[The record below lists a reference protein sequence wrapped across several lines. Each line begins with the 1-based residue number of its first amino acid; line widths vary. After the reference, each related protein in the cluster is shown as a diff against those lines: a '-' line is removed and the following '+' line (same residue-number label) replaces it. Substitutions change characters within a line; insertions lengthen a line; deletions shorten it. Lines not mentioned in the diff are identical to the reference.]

1 MDRNRKTNTL
11 TYTNE
16 GDKEKSSLRKSNQL
30 STLNDFGKS
39 LRNGLTLDFEKEKI
53 KNDSLVG
60 CYPLDLIDNTTLLAS
75 FFASPKKM
83 LETPIGTNE
92 DAKKF
97 AQGFLEKLSK
107 IQKERNFTPTDY
119 HPSPTFI
126 PLIHQIASTP
136 VEELKKRITSSND
149 FLLNNNNEYQ
159 KKLAKQNQ
167 TIKNLEEQINEAIL
181 KSTNNSNNNSNENK
195 ILQSTNELL
204 SPTNTSPTLSSS
216 SNDELDIA
224 KSKIL
229 TDTVLKNINDINGIS
244 KNVGITSNELIKNS
258 IYRPSTFERL
268 QSRQVLQNCIS
279 NSSISTPMSNF
290 LLNTPVKTPTGMETT
305 INSLTPVE
313 TLREYITR
321 EIDKQTVLKKAIS
334 RTSPINNNIIPS
346 FLENI
351 PKSEASVNIYDQV
364 KTYLSVTTN
373 DTEKNSLSKHGITVN
388 HPQQSDAE
396 LTLLKNIC
404 KQMQDNQN
412 LHESNLHHPGQHN
425 LHHGL
430 HTLANSSNMINN
442 NSISANNSMNFSQAS
457 PINPQLM
464 YNSFY
469 HQVSSATNHNPFNMA
484 SINSGDINMFN
495 NIKQSDMI
503 NNQKDYTSL
512 NAVGKN
518 SILSPTMNSIPQA
531 IIDPLQHGTH
541 LMTLNCIPSQ
551 TMNPFVN
558 STQVDTDNDG
568 NNRVYNSGY
577 DQEDQDL
584 KKLERKRARNRLAAT
599 RCRQRKLDRIN
610 QLENEVATERKKYD
624 DLYKQ
629 FTTLQETVN
638 DLKSK
643 LEQHRSHGCTMQFL
657 GE

>member
-1 MDRNRKTNTL
+1 MDCSRKTNTL

-16 GDKEKSSLRKSNQL
+16 SDKEKSSLRKSNQL
-30 STLNDFGKS
+30 STLNDFGKN
-39 LRNGLTLDFEKEKI
+39 LRNGLTLDFAPEKI
-53 KNDSLVG
+53 KNDSIG
-60 CYPLDLIDNTTLLAS
+60 ECCSLDLFENPTLLAS
-75 FFASPKKM
+75 LFASPKKL
-83 LETPIGTNE
+83 LETPIGTND

-107 IQKERNFTPTDY
+107 IQKEHNFTPTDY

-126 PLIHQIASTP
+126 SLIHQIPDTP
-136 VEELKKRITSSND
+136 VEELKRRIASSNE
-149 FLLNNNNEYQ
+149 FIINSNNDYQ
-159 KKLAKQNQ
+159 NKLANNNQ

-181 KSTNNSNNNSNENK
+181 KSTNSSNNNSSENK
-195 ILQSTNELL
+195 ILQSTNEIL

-216 SNDELDIA
+216 SNDDLDLT
-224 KSKIL
+224 KNKIL
-229 TDTVLKNINDINGIS
+229 SDTVLKNINDINGIS
-244 KNVGITSNELIKNS
+244 KNASISSNELIKNP
-258 IYRPSTFERL
+258 IYRPSTFEPL
-268 QSRQVLQNCIS
+268 QSRQVLQTCIS
-279 NSSISTPMSNF
+279 NSSISTPMSNL
-290 LLNTPVKTPTGMETT
+290 LLNTPVKTPTNVETT
-305 INSLTPVE
+305 LNSLTPVE
-313 TLREYITR
+313 TLRQYITR
-321 EIDKQTVLKKAIS
+321 EIDKQNVLKKAIS
-334 RTSPINNNIIPS
+334 STSPINNNIIPS

-351 PKSEASVNIYDQV
+351 PKSEASVNIYDQM
-364 KTYLSVTTN
+364 KTYLSVTNN
-373 DTEKNSLSKHGITVN
+373 DTEKNNLSKHVIPVN

-412 LHESNLHHPGQHN
+412 LHESNLHHSGQHN

-457 PINPQLM
+457 PINPQFM

-469 HQVSSATNHNPFNMA
+469 QVSSATNHNPFNMA
-484 SINSGDINMFN
+484 SLNSGDINMFS

-512 NAVGKN
+512 NSVGKN
-518 SILSPTMNSIPQA
+518 SILSPTMNSLPQA

-541 LMTLNCIPSQ
+541 LMTLNCIPNQ

-558 STQVDTDNDG
+558 STQGDTDNDG

-629 FTTLQETVN
+629 YTSLQETVN

-643 LEQHRSHGCTMQFL
+643 LEQHRTHGCTIQFL